1 MGDGMLFSRRCPMFF
16 DIHSITD
23 NDDLIRNVNDNA
35 WVKYILARKVT
46 FIKLLVFY
54 FFFIT
59 TFFMMIAYAGCYVFL
74 GQPLANP
81 LLGDYSFH
89 VARASNVWSNLFN
102 NGSYYAP
109 LFHMILGMFV
119 DKDMGIAA
127 LVPLI
132 IYLFIPYAVYKLAK
146 EYHQSTEKAIV
157 SALLYFFAYNSM
169 FYVFTSTFAQAL
181 NAIFLCATAM
191 AGIMLIRRDKNALF
205 YLIYFGVLG
214 LFSHTG
220 LGLMCLLIVI
230 ISLWLADRK
239 VLFMCSL
246 ILIVMSFFQIP
257 FLFERV
263 LTAISNVVSNILH
276 QTLQNIVVKL
286 VLFLNPFVLYYG
298 IKGLKLEQ
306 REDILL
312 LFCIFAPLLVVFA
325 DTQLRTLLTF
335 IMFLAVLAGGKLYEY
350 FENNEDMKALK
361 VLGAS
366 FIMWLLLTLS
376 HIGMLYIYIYSET
389 HNIVEVIFNAI

>member
-1 MGDGMLFSRRCPMFF
+1 MFF